1 MDLSVPWRWWGVLG
15 WNRFCPCS
23 WLAWYCGLSFA
34 YSYPGSCCPL
44 WVCLD
49 LIAVAAFYTV
59 PVFLLADA
67 LLQFV
72 VQFWLVSIWI
82 CLMLEAGQFIA
93 HAWLLPTWPN
103 WQPCSKHLSKSTCM
117 IFHLNMAIA
126 SWWRHQSQF
135 THRLIWYVR
144 KYSQACYCYA
154 GREWACW
161 NNCSAHIK
169 DASVASKFTSWQ
181 SWPGLQ
187 LQAWIYQGKCKA
199 VVGRRPWDIRPKVF
213 LICILLRACSSSC
226 SWGQLSCKS

>member
-1 MDLSVPWRWWGVLG
+1 MNLSVPWRWWGVLG

-82 CLMLEAGQFIA
+82 CLMLDAGQFIA

-103 WQPCSKHLSKSTCM
+103 WQPCSKHLSKSTCL

-126 SWWRHQSQF
+126 SWWRHQAQF
-135 THRLIWYVR
+135 THRMIWYVR
-144 KYSQACYCYA
+144 KYSQ
-154 GREWACW
+154 G
-161 NNCSAHIK
+161 CSTVMQVENGLVETIAVLISK
-169 DASVASKFTSWQ
+169 MPRLRPSLPPGSPGQAFNFKPEFTKASARWLWTEDH
-181 SWPGLQ
+181 GT
-187 LQAWIYQGKCKA
+187 
-199 VVGRRPWDIRPKVF
+199 
-213 LICILLRACSSSC
+213 
-226 SWGQLSCKS
+226 